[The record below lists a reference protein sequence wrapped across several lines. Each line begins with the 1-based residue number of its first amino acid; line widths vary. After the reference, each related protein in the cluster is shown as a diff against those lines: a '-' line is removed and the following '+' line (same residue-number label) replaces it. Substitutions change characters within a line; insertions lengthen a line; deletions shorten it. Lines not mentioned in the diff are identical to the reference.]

1 LKSFTTQVL
10 MILAAVFFL
19 MKGGFGILAAAWKL
33 VLPVAMLGASYYFIR
48 KALAGSALPRGAGV
62 DNRRMNDA
70 QPTSGPANYTEN
82 NVIEICPH
90 CLSEV
95 GSCPKCRKKKFF

>member
-1 LKSFTTQVL
+1 MKSFTTQIL
-10 MILAAVFFL
+10 MIVAAVFFL
-19 MKGGFGILAAAWKL
+19 FKGGFGILAAAWKL
-33 VLPVAMLGASYYFIR
+33 VLPIAMLGASYYFIR
-48 KALAGSALPRGAGV
+48 KALSASTLPKGAGV
-62 DNRRMNDA
+62 DNRRMNDP
-70 QPTSGPANYTEN
+70 QPTSGQTSYKES